1 MNRKFFMKK
10 KKYSVPTIDDWQLQ
24 QTKVAF

>member
-1 MNRKFFMKK
+1 MMNRNTFMR

-24 QTKVAF
+24 QTKVVF